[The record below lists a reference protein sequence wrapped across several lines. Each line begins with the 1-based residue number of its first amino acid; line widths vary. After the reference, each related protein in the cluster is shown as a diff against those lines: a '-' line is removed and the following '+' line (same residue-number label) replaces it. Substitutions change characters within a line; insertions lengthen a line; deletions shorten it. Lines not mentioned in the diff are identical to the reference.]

1 MREEILSAVQ
11 QMVAAITGATVVI
24 GSLPPLEGYAVSI
37 AGGAPMGTFWPLT
50 SNEELPIQ
58 FTGKSADQQ
67 QLAAA
72 MGAVHKALTTA
83 PVGALPSASGWQVYA
98 IQTASAPSLIGR
110 EQNVNY
116 IYGSTFRVKFYA
128 R

>member
-1 MREEILSAVQ
+1 MREEVLSAVQ

-67 QLAAA
+67 QLAAV
-72 MGAVHKALTTA
+72 MGDVHKALTTA
-83 PVGALPSASGWQVYA
+83 PVGALPSASGWQAYA

-110 EQNVNY
+110 EQNINY

>member
-1 MREEILSAVQ
+1 MREEVLSAVQ
-11 QMVAAITGATVVI
+11 QMVAAITGATVAI

-72 MGAVHKALTTA
+72 MESVHKALATA
-83 PVGALPSASGWQVYA
+83 PVGALPSAPGWQVYA

-110 EQNVNY
+110 EQNINY
-116 IYGSTFRVKFYA
+116 IYGSTLRVKFYA

>member
-1 MREEILSAVQ
+1 MREEVLSAVQ
-11 QMVAAITGATVVI
+11 QMVAAITGAAVAI
-24 GSLPPLEGYAVSI
+24 GSLPPLKGYAVSI

-58 FTGKSADQQ
+58 FTGKSTDQQ

-83 PVGALPSASGWQVYA
+83 PVGALPSAPGWQVYA

-110 EQNVNY
+110 EQNINY
-116 IYGSTFRVKFYA
+116 IYGSTLRVKFYA